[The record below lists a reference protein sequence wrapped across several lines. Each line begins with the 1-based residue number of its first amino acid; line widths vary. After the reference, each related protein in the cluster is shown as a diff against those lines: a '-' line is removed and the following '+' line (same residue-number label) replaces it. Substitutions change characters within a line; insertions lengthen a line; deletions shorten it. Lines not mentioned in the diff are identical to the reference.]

1 MIVFYCNVLPFTSTE
16 WYQQFS
22 WRPRPPALLAPV
34 KVEEITRNLKKYR
47 KKYEQEDRDA
57 SNQMT
62 EQERR
67 KRTQLE
73 EEWAAWVAKWKQLNE
88 EDRAHRMELIDPVW
102 IHGLELDWVRL
113 GSSNPKV
120 SKQGGLDA
128 SNHPK
133 KTIPSK
139 GCLFGLD

>member
-22 WRPRPPALLAPV
+22 WWPRPPALLAPV

-62 EQERR
+62 QQERM

-73 EEWAAWVAKWKQLNE
+73 EEWAAWVAKWKQLHE
-88 EDRAHRMELIDPVW
+88 EDRAHRMELRYGEAATRRKTMKPRRLRLRRWWASQKKSLHSSW
-102 IHGLELDWVRL
+102 ITE
-113 GSSNPKV
+113 
-120 SKQGGLDA
+120 
-128 SNHPK
+128 
-133 KTIPSK
+133 
-139 GCLFGLD
+139 

>member
-62 EQERR
+62 EQERM

-88 EDRAHRMELIDPVW
+88 EDRAHRMELIDGEACDEEEGYEAKEVEVEEVV
-102 IHGLELDWVRL
+102 GVTEEVLAFELD
-113 GSSNPKV
+113 
-120 SKQGGLDA
+120 
-128 SNHPK
+128 H
-133 KTIPSK
+133 
-139 GCLFGLD
+139 